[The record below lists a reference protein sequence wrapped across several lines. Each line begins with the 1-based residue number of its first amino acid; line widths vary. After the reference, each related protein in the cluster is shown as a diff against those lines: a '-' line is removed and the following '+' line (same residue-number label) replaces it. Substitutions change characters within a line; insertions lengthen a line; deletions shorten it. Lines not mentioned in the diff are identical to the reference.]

1 MLADDRKVLNDVC
14 ERERE
19 TESRIK
25 FECLPGFALYVTPQR
40 PCLCE
45 RFGSR
50 GMEETLDAFLP
61 MLCIHKPSGEGGKRE
76 AVHLAGCLYRGGAPS
91 ALIFTDHSFY
101 KASHHGLLCCVLIPW
116 MFHGLS
122 SVWKCPERSAWQRK
136 SCIVNQLFHF
146 KHYIFLVSLENVFL
160 MFQAEQRKQTNPQL
174 SLNKYFS

>member
-14 ERERE
+14 VRERE

-25 FECLPGFALYVTPQR
+25 FECLPGFALYVTPRR

-50 GMEETLDAFLP
+50 GMEEALDAFLP
-61 MLCIHKPSGEGGKRE
+61 MLCIHKPSGERGKRE

-146 KHYIFLVSLENVFL
+146 KHYIFPSFSWECFLDVSGRTE
-160 MFQAEQRKQTNPQL
+160 KTNKP
-174 SLNKYFS
+174 STFSK